1 MRRLVTALILLAVG
15 GGAYYYYSYGQPAE
29 RPQIVRVAISEGNVT
44 EAVRAT
50 GTLEAIRT
58 FPVGSQVSGMVKA
71 VYVDFNSIV
80 KEGQL
85 IAEIDPS
92 LLQVQVDLQ
101 EANVA
106 RQEGEIANQTV
117 QLEDA
122 QKQLERTQMMFDKGL
137 ANQQQLDQA
146 ILTVKT
152 RTTAL
157 DSARRQL
164 QTVMANLDQAE
175 LNVSYTKVYAPID
188 GVVVNRLVDVGQ
200 FVQASMNSPQF
211 FTIATDLRD
220 LKLSAGVDE
229 AEIGKIQRG
238 MAVNFTVDTYPNTT
252 FTGTVEQ
259 VRLNAT
265 TQSNVVTYPVWINVR
280 NPDLRLRP
288 YLTANVDI
296 IVRTAENVIRVPN
309 QATRFRPTAD
319 MYTALGL
326 TPPAPGGR
334 AVLAGA
340 SAAAGA
346 GDQARGRAGAPAA
359 ASAASEPR
367 VARGDGSGGAAAVA
381 GRGGQTRQGGGGLG
395 ANAGL
400 SADERE
406 RALQE
411 FSARGGRGGAAGRN
425 GGAGA
430 NRVAPPVPLESADKI
445 DELYAPMQTPEQTV
459 SVWLYDDATN
469 ELTEKRVRIGISDG
483 QFSQLVEGDIKVGD
497 QVVSNIIIPAAQQ
510 AAQQQNIFN
519 QGGGGGRG
527 GFGGGGGGGR
537 GGGS

>member
-29 RPQIVRVAISEGNVT
+29 RPQIVRVTISEGNVT

-527 GFGGGGGGGR
+527 GFGGGGGGR

>member
-29 RPQIVRVAISEGNVT
+29 RPQIVRVTISEGNVT

-469 ELTEKRVRIGISDG
+469 ALTEKRVRIGISDG

-527 GFGGGGGGGR
+527 GFGGGGGGR